1 MYRSWVQVPVGSQT
15 NLTMEN
21 KYYLENILNLVMSRV
36 LDLFSVPKTIV
47 RIPGNALANETS
59 DIYHVKPKKKK
70 FGEKK
75 LSKKQRKCKQK
86 Q

>member
-1 MYRSWVQVPVGSQT
+1 
-15 NLTMEN
+15 MEN
-21 KYYLENILNLVMSRV
+21 KFYLENISDLAMSRV
-36 LDLFSVPKTIV
+36 PDLFSVPRTIV

-59 DIYHVKPKKKK
+59 DIYRVKPKKKK

-86 Q
+86 

>member
-1 MYRSWVQVPVGSQT
+1 MSDWAMAQVS
-15 NLTMEN
+15 
-21 KYYLENILNLVMSRV
+21 
-36 LDLFSVPKTIV
+36 DLFSVPKTIV

-75 LSKKQRKCKQK
+75 LSKKQRKCK
-86 Q
+86 

>member
-1 MYRSWVQVPVGSQT
+1 
-15 NLTMEN
+15 MEN
-21 KYYLENILNLVMSRV
+21 KFYLERLPQSLALAQVADIFN
-36 LDLFSVPKTIV
+36 VPKRIV
-47 RIPGNALANETS
+47 KIPGNALANETS

>member
-1 MYRSWVQVPVGSQT
+1 
-15 NLTMEN
+15 MEN
-21 KYYLENILNLVMSRV
+21 KFYLENMSDWAMAQV
-36 LDLFSVPKTIV
+36 SDLFGVPKTIV
-47 RIPGNALANETS
+47 KIPGNALANETS

-86 Q
+86 